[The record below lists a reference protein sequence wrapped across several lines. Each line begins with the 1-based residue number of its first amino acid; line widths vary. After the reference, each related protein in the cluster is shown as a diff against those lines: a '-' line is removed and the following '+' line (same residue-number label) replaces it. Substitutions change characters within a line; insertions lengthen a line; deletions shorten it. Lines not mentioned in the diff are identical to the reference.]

1 LPARRLKAY
10 HYEEDYKVGQME
22 LYINNSWTECYAN
35 AYIAEAIACSEY
47 GNHACIYTQGAT
59 AEEADS
65 KLRGALCELNL
76 APKNAC
82 QERAEVKESAEL
94 EGGNIDCFERR
105 LKVS

>member
-1 LPARRLKAY
+1 MPTSPRPLRAPNMATTRVSTPKVPPLKR
-10 HYEEDYKVGQME
+10 Q
-22 LYINNSWTECYAN
+22 
-35 AYIAEAIACSEY
+35 
-47 GNHACIYTQGAT
+47 T
-59 AEEADS
+59 A